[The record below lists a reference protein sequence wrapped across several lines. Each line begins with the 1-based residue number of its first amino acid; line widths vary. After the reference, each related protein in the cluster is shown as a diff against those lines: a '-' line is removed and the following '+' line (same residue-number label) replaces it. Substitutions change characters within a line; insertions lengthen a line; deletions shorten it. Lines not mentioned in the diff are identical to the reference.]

1 MAAKKATSKR
11 PAKKSSSSKWFDLEK
26 FLHYFYW
33 VLAIVSV
40 LGAAGV
46 VGFYAGYNQ
55 AKEESACVI
64 DAQNTKL
71 VKETKKTKHLQQQI
85 VKLSNKTAKHEFD
98 ANAKPPK
105 PVERKVQ
112 KHVGKKGKL
121 AIIFDDVSFSG
132 DVKQIKALGFPV
144 TMSFLPPTSRHPNS
158 AKLAAKEPY
167 YMVHLPMEAMNFNSP
182 EKSTLLTSD
191 SKEKIV
197 ERIAKVKKQFP
208 KVKFINNHTGSKFTS
223 DAEAMNKL
231 IFALRLEKIGFID
244 SRTTA
249 ETKAEEVMKRY
260 KMPYQTR
267 DIFLDHED
275 DVEAIKKQIKK
286 AIRIANKYGKC
297 IAICHPHKST
307 LKALKESTSLF
318 NDVELVRIDKLNK
331 K

>member
-11 PAKKSSSSKWFDLEK
+11 PRKKSSSNKRFDLEK

-64 DAQNTKL
+64 DEQNKKL
-71 VKETKKTKHLQQQI
+71 VKQTKKTQHLQQQI
-85 VKLSNKTAKHEFD
+85 HKLSNKTAKHEYD
-98 ANAKPPK
+98 KNAMPPNHIEK
-105 PVERKVQ
+105 KVQ
-112 KHVGKKGKL
+112 KVEGKKGKL
-121 AIIFDDVSFSG
+121 AIIFDDVSFAG
-132 DVKQIKALGFPV
+132 DVKHIKALGFPV
-144 TMSFLPPTSRHPNS
+144 TMSFLPPTARHPNS

-197 ERIAKVKKQFP
+197 ERIQKVKEQFP

-231 IFALRLEKIGFID
+231 VFALRLEKIGFID

-307 LKALKESTSLF
+307 LKALQESTPLF
-318 NDVELVRIDKLNK
+318 NDVELVRIDKLR
-331 K
+331 